1 MTPPKNPIDTD
12 DFIESF
18 IGLNEKEFT
27 DFSHKCSPGITRAD
41 AKDHLLRWIRRRAV
55 RRSEYAEP
63 SVGGAFRRKRTKLK
77 WSWVE
82 EQIMKFAFSG
92 RDSETP
98 EGVEVTE
105 DYIANLLQRTAEE
118 VKEKRYTKL
127 GIRGFDL

>member
-1 MTPPKNPIDTD
+1 MTKTLLDTD
-12 DFIESF
+12 VIIESF
-18 IGLNEKEFT
+18 IGLNEKTFT
-27 DFSHKCSPGITRAD
+27 DFSHQCSPGITRAD
-41 AKDHLLRWIRRRAV
+41 AKDHLLRWVRRRAV
-55 RRSEYAEP
+55 RRSEYIGPAMEGV
-63 SVGGAFRRKRTKLK
+63 SRQKRTQLK

-105 DYIANLLQRTAEE
+105 EYIANLLQRTAEE